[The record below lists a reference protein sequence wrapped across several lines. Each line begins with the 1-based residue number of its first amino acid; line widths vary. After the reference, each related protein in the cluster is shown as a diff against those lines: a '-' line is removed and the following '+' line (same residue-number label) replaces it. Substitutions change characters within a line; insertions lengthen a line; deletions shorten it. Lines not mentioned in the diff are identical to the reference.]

1 MMIAEK
7 AGFVTEKAETEWA
20 AFRKHLLV
28 CTATDTASAL
38 KTFLEVFART
48 LWVLPSLF
56 RVHTSAQG
64 EDYLSP
70 YILVPISGI
79 GFIDCFI

>member
-1 MMIAEK
+1 M
-7 AGFVTEKAETEWA
+7 G

-28 CTATDTASAL
+28 CTATDTASAVR
-38 KTFLEVFART
+38 TFLGVFARR
-48 LWVLPSLF
+48 LWAIPSLF